1 VFLVD
6 IKIEFSLLDMMIY
19 LLSSQSL
26 KTMIMKSWIE

>member
-1 VFLVD
+1 
-6 IKIEFSLLDMMIY
+6 MMIY